1 MSNRTELSY
10 YSFPQL
16 FDVMNICLEVGET
29 TELYKT
35 MKRNISYV
43 VVLQKPLRQYVVYQS
58 ITYVLYF
65 VVIWQSG
72 V

>member
-1 MSNRTELSY
+1 MSFLK
-10 YSFPQL
+10 
-16 FDVMNICLEVGET
+16 
-29 TELYKT
+29 KT
-35 MKRNISYV
+35 
-43 VVLQKPLRQYVVYQS
+43 LRQYVVYQS

>member
-1 MSNRTELSY
+1 
-10 YSFPQL
+10 
-16 FDVMNICLEVGET
+16 
-29 TELYKT
+29 
-35 MKRNISYV
+35 MKRKSVISV
-43 VVLQKPLRQYVVYQS
+43 SLLQKPLKQYVVFQS